1 MSMIQYDPCWGHFYE
16 PTRSN
21 RRLPR
26 QKASIEATRVCRANW
41 IHVIHMGQPWGG
53 SGPFELCRWHCSSN
67 KSCGSNPCCF
77 SWQKT
82 GKTIWIYFSMFQ
94 YYRFWISSKI
104 CCSPEYLSPRA
115 FALVQPIKQ
124 FGVVCIVY
132 QYHAP
137 QRFGTLA
144 SFCSVSRHLE
154 VVTRQL
160 ELVARSRD
168 VVIEWPDCV
177 CGVGKMGCGGCG
189 WGWGNK
195 LMLHCKIFSCNCT
208 QLDATLQDLL
218 LHLRLEKT
226 SRAEALPQ
234 NHDEILTFVA
244 KAPDARGDRA
254 SKRCC

>member
-1 MSMIQYDPCWGHFYE
+1 
-16 PTRSN
+16 
-21 RRLPR
+21 
-26 QKASIEATRVCRANW
+26 
-41 IHVIHMGQPWGG
+41 MGQPWGR

-104 CCSPEYLSPRA
+104 CCSPEYPSPRA

-137 QRFGTLA
+137 QRFVTLA

-195 LMLHCKIFSCNCT
+195 LMLHCKIFSCNCI